1 MDDPI
6 NVAYS
11 NLGLDL
17 HIDLAYYES
26 PPGLQLLH
34 CLQFDDD
41 VVGGLSQLLDGYR
54 VAEVRSYSKRVSV
67 LHDGAVT
74 VRRHA
79 VSESNKL

>member
-1 MDDPI
+1 MWQSMDDPI

-11 NLGLDL
+11 NLGLEL

-41 VVGGLSQLLDGYR
+41 VVGGLSQLFDGFRIAQVGR
-54 VAEVRSYSKRVSV
+54 VN
-67 LHDGAVT
+67 VT
-74 VRRHA
+74 QMGHR
-79 VSESNKL
+79 